1 MARKYRVKRS
11 SNEIPES
18 GPSNPGTGN
27 GNGGRNAHDGTV
39 ESGGRE
45 RGRSRSARNKRG
57 KTNQGKRW
65 PWAILLLA
73 GMALIIAKGISEYPP
88 EGGTPVIMVFARLA
102 RFVSSIAGA
111 LAMFFCFILIL
122 NSVVKLANPGNPLP
136 RFVWGF
142 WVLLVFGASIY
153 HAFRI
158 PWADVFTAGRMGGG
172 GGLLGASVWWFFRVA
187 TGRYFS
193 IAVMFLGMTVAISL
207 LGNKSPWTPFSL
219 VWMAVMSGWQWLKAF
234 VGRFFREHGPD
245 PDEIWHDEAGEKMEE
260 EEEISLRDLVEA
272 EGGLR
277 RGAFSSTV
285 MDLRAR
291 LDSSDGERP
300 STGEQASAD
309 PHRQVAVTGLPGSVG
324 TTPGIPAGKVGGVQE
339 FAPSMEQKPLSEDAF
354 YELPPLDI
362 LQKSV
367 PSRRQK
373 PSQDYGAAGRVIEKT
388 LLSFGIAAKVVGIE
402 RGPTV
407 TRFELQPGPGVKV
420 ASIVN
425 LSQDLALALAAQ
437 DVRIEAPIPGKSA
450 IGIEVPNKEV
460 SLVHLRDVLE
470 TREFRS
476 SKSPL
481 TIALGK
487 DISGRPVVTNLD
499 HCLHLLIAGA
509 TGAGKSVCINSIIAS
524 LLYKARPDQ
533 VKLVLIDPKRV
544 ELSVWSRV
552 PHLIAPVVSDPKKA
566 AGALRWAIKEM
577 ESRYEKFTK
586 VGTRDID
593 RYNEVATPP
602 DSLRPAMP
610 YIVIIID
617 ELSDLMMVAPAEVE
631 DAIFRLAQMA
641 RASGIYLVVATQRP
655 SVDVIT
661 GTIKANIPSRIAFA
675 VASQI
680 DSRTILDMA
689 GAEKLLGRGD
699 MLFHPVGSSK
709 PLRAQGSY
717 ISEREIDE
725 LVSFISAQAKPQF
738 ATGILQVPESLEQDS
753 EISDDPFFPQ
763 ALRIVVEA
771 KQASV
776 SLLQRKLPIGYS
788 RAARLIDAMETK
800 GYIGPYEGSKPREVR
815 LTMAEYLR
823 MFEAPQEQ
831 AGSRPERGSI
841 SPDSGTQDRRA
852 PGAGLHTAGQ
862 APDAE
867 TREDEPPGV
876 PFAKRPSFVDELRT
890 RGSQS
895 PRPFPR
901 DAFGREGRER
911 DREILSERDWEKD
924 RNAPSEK
931 SPGSRRNPFNR
942 HRN

>member
-1 MARKYRVKRS
+1 LARIYRVKRTAGGP
-11 SNEIPES
+11 PEEDL
-18 GPSNPGTGN
+18 PRAGN
-27 GNGGRNAHDGTV
+27 GTAGRDGENGGAWQGPERRRTR
-39 ESGGRE
+39 SS
-45 RGRSRSARNKRG
+45 RGRKSALRH
-57 KTNQGKRW
+57 GKRW
-65 PWAILLLA
+65 PWALLLLA
-73 GMALIIAKGISEYPP
+73 GMALIVAKGISEYSPQA
-88 EGGTPVIMVFARLA
+88 GSPVVMVFARFA
-102 RFVSSIAGA
+102 RLLSSFSGA
-111 LAMFFCFILIL
+111 LAMFFCFTLIL
-122 NSVVKLANPGNPLP
+122 TSIVKFASPGEPLP

-142 WVLLVFGASIY
+142 WVLLVFGSGIF
-153 HAFRI
+153 HALRI
-158 PWADVFTAGRMGGG
+158 PWEDVFTAGRLGGG
-172 GGLLGASVWWFFRVA
+172 GGLLGASVWWFFRIA
-187 TGRYFS
+187 AGRYLSFPLL
-193 IAVMFLGMTVAISL
+193 FLGVAVSLSL
-207 LGNKSPWTPFSL
+207 LANKSPWTPFSL
-219 VWMAVMSGWQWLKAF
+219 AWMGVLMGWDYLKAF
-234 VGRFFREHGPD
+234 LSRFFSEHGPE
-245 PDEIWHDEAGEKMEE
+245 PDEMWEDEAQEDREEE
-260 EEEISLRDLVEA
+260 EEEISLRELVEA
-272 EGGLR
+272 EGSPARSSFSSAVLDLQAKLGASQEAAASPEPQPEV
-277 RGAFSSTV
+277 RGAQGEAGT
-285 MDLRAR
+285 MPAAAR
-291 LDSSDGERP
+291 VPSD
-300 STGEQASAD
+300 
-309 PHRQVAVTGLPGSVG
+309 
-324 TTPGIPAGKVGGVQE
+324 TPE
-339 FAPSMEQKPLSEDAF
+339 EDFAAAMQQQPLSEDAF
-354 YELPPLDI
+354 YELPPFSLLD
-362 LQKSV
+362 KSE
-367 PSRRQK
+367 PPRRGK
-373 PSQDYGAAGRVIEKT
+373 PSQDYAAQGKVIEKT
-388 LLSFGIAAKVVGIE
+388 LMSFGITAKVVGIE
-402 RGPTV
+402 NGPAV
-407 TRFELQPGPGVKV
+407 TRYEVQPGPGVKV

-470 TREFRS
+470 TKEFRS

-481 TIALGK
+481 TVALGK
-487 DISGRPVVTNLD
+487 DISGRPVVTTLD

-524 LLYKARPDQ
+524 LLFKARPDQ

-544 ELSVWSRV
+544 ELSVWSRI

-641 RASGIYLVVATQRP
+641 RASGIYLIVATQRP

-699 MLFHPVGSSK
+699 MLFYPVGASK
-709 PLRAQGSY
+709 PLRAQGAY

-725 LVSFISAQAKPQF
+725 LVSFVSSQAKPQF
-738 ATGILQVPESLEQDS
+738 AQGILQVPETLEQQQES
-753 EISDDPFFPQ
+753 SDDPFFPQ

-788 RAARLIDAMETK
+788 RAARLIDAMEAK
-800 GYIGPYEGSKPREVR
+800 GYVGPYEGSKPREVR

-823 MFEAPQEQ
+823 LFESPGDKPSDQG
-831 AGSRPERGSI
+831 AGQVAATSDG
-841 SPDSGTQDRRA
+841 SPDETPQRGTQDRSIHVTARRQSHEQPTGNR
-852 PGAGLHTAGQ
+852 PG
-862 APDAE
+862 
-867 TREDEPPGV
+867 R
-876 PFAKRPSFVDELRT
+876 S
-890 RGSQS
+890 S
-895 PRPFPR
+895 
-901 DAFGREGRER
+901 
-911 DREILSERDWEKD
+911 
-924 RNAPSEK
+924 
-931 SPGSRRNPFNR
+931 
-942 HRN
+942 